1 MNRAAVRW
9 ILLGLAL
16 VASPLSAAPADLLS
30 QVQARGVLRCGVTES
45 GPGFSYVD
53 ARGDRAGMEVD
64 NCKTV
69 SAALFGAIKV
79 QYVIVS
85 PQTVFTM
92 VQSGGIDL
100 FAGGATWSFL
110 RDVTLG
116 VDFTGVYFYDGQG
129 FMVRKASGIA
139 KVADLDGATICITQ
153 GTTLEQ
159 NLADY
164 FLAHGMKYDV
174 VTFANAE
181 MAMQA
186 YRTDRCDALSMQ
198 RAALAARRV
207 AMPDP
212 DAHAILAE
220 MISSEPQAAVVRQGD
235 ARWRDLVL
243 WAFNVRIAAEEMGIN
258 QANVDDKRARSGSA
272 EVKRLLG
279 VQGNFGKTLGLS
291 NDWAYDVVKLVGN
304 YADMWERNFAPIG
317 LERSANALW
326 RDGGLMTPLPFR

>member
-1 MNRAAVRW
+1 MLAMRW
-9 ILLGLAL
+9 ILFGLAIL
-16 VASPLSAAPADLLS
+16 AGPWSAARADLLS
-30 QVQARGVLRCGVTES
+30 QVLARGVLRCGVTES

-53 ARGDRAGMEVD
+53 ARGERAGMEVD
-64 NCKTV
+64 NCKTI
-69 SAALFGAIKV
+69 SAALFGAVKV

-139 KVADLDGATICITQ
+139 RVADLDGATICITQ

-198 RAALAARRV
+198 RAALAARRT

-212 DAHAILAE
+212 AAHVILAE

-235 ARWRDLVL
+235 ARWRDVVL
-243 WAFNVRIAAEEMGIN
+243 WAFNVRVAAEEMGIN
-258 QANVDDKRARSGSA
+258 QVNVDGARARGNSA

-279 VQGNFGKTLGLS
+279 VQGNFGKTLGLR
-291 NDWAYDVVKLVGN
+291 NDWAYDVVRLVGN

-317 LERSANALW
+317 LERGANALW
-326 RDGGLMTPLPFR
+326 RDGGLMTALPFR

>member
-1 MNRAAVRW
+1 M
-9 ILLGLAL
+9 LAL
-16 VASPLSAAPADLLS
+16 ALLIGSPAAAHADQLS
-30 QVQARGVLRCGVTES
+30 QVLARGVLRCGVTES
-45 GPGFSYVD
+45 GPGFSYVN
-53 ARGDRAGMEVD
+53 ARGERAGMEVD

-69 SAALFGAIKV
+69 AVALFGAAKV

-139 KVADLDGATICITQ
+139 RVADLDGATICVTQ

-164 FLAHGMKYDV
+164 FLAQGLKYDV

-181 MAMQA
+181 LAMQA

-212 DAHAILAE
+212 GEHVILGE
-220 MISSEPQAAVVRQGD
+220 MISSEPQAGVVRQGEP
-235 ARWRDLVL
+235 RWRDVVL
-243 WAFNVRIAAEEMGIN
+243 WAFNVRVAAEEMGIN
-258 QANVDDKRARSGSA
+258 QANVDSVRARSSSA
-272 EVKRLLG
+272 AVKRLLG
-279 VQGNFGKTLGLS
+279 TQGNFGKTLGLN
-291 NDWAYDVVKLVGN
+291 NDWAYNVVKQVGN
-304 YADMWERNFAPIG
+304 YADLWQRNFVPIG
-317 LERSANALW
+317 LERGANALW
-326 RDGGLMTPLPFR
+326 RDGGLMAPLPFR

>member
-1 MNRAAVRW
+1 MKIPLARW
-9 ILLGLAL
+9 ILLGLAII
-16 VASPLSAAPADLLS
+16 ASPLSAARADLLS
-30 QVQARGVLRCGVTES
+30 QVLERGVLRCGVTES

-53 ARGDRAGMEVD
+53 ARGERAGMEVD
-64 NCKTV
+64 NCKTI

-92 VQSGGIDL
+92 VQSGGIDI

-129 FMVRKASGIA
+129 FMVRKAAGIA
-139 KVADLDGATICITQ
+139 RVADLDGATICVTQ

-164 FLAHGMKYDV
+164 FLAHGMRYDV

-181 MAMQA
+181 LAMHA

-198 RAALAARRV
+198 RAALGARRA
-207 AMPDP
+207 AMPEP
-212 DAHAILAE
+212 GAHIILTE
-220 MISSEPQAAVVRQGD
+220 MVSSEPQSAVVRQGE

-243 WAFNVRIAAEEMGIN
+243 WAFNVRVAAEQLGVT
-258 QANVDDKRARSGSA
+258 QANVDEMRADTANA
-272 EVKRLLG
+272 EIKRLLG
-279 VQGNFGKTLGLS
+279 TRGNFGKMLGLS
-291 NDWAYDVVKLVGN
+291 NDWAYSIVKLAGN
-304 YADMWERNFAPIG
+304 YADMWERNFTPIG
-317 LERSANALW
+317 LERGANALW
-326 RDGGLMTPLPFR
+326 RDGGLMTALPFR